1 MLTRRDPE
9 KVKYEMFQVKYVD
22 LSDGSDPIVLG
33 TTAMSTHIQR
43 SGNPVWNK
51 PVIGTVEGGPYDL
64 LPSQCVL
71 SLVGGPELQGV
82 MFSDTECDV

>member
-9 KVKYEMFQVKYVD
+9 KLKYEMFEVKYVD
-22 LSDGSDPIVLG
+22 LGDGSDPIVLG
-33 TTAMSTHIQR
+33 TTAMSTHTQR

-71 SLVGGPELQGV
+71 SLVGGPAG
-82 MFSDTECDV
+82 TECDV